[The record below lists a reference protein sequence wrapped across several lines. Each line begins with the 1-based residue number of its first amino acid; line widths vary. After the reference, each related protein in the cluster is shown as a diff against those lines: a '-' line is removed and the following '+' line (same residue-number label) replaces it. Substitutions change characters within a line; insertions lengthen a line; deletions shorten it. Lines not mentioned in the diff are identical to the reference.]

1 MTELLSQRNR
11 QPDRIG
17 SYATRNSDFP
27 HSAQARYLSVEL
39 IPGKLWKSSYQGF
52 EFAFRGTL
60 ERFKNSSGNRVL
72 QSHHDSSLF
81 GVLPS

>member
-1 MTELLSQRNR
+1 MNEWLAQHSR

-17 SYATRNSDFP
+17 SYATRNDDFP
-27 HSAQARYLSVEL
+27 HSAQARYLSIEL

-60 ERFKNSSGNRVL
+60 ERFKNLAGNRVL